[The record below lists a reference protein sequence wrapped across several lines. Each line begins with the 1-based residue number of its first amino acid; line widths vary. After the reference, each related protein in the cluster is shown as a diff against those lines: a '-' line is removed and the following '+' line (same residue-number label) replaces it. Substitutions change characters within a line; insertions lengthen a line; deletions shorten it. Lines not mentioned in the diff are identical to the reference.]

1 MMIMKIYNYIKDA
14 ICEPIVAENRKEAD
28 ELFVSTFKVE
38 INDIQKDN
46 DKNQYKFEFYE
57 TAK

>member
-1 MMIMKIYNYIKDA
+1 MIMKIYNYIKDV

-57 TAK
+57 TAS

>member
-1 MMIMKIYNYIKDA
+1 MKIYNYIKDG
-14 ICEPIVAENRKEAD
+14 IGEPIVAENRKEAD

>member
-1 MMIMKIYNYIKDA
+1 MKIYNYIKDG

-38 INDIQKDN
+38 INDVQKDN

-57 TAK
+57 AASEQ

>member
-1 MMIMKIYNYIKDA
+1 MKIYNYIKDG

-57 TAK
+57 TAS